1 MDTNSVLIGF
11 TRVIVGFTPHWS
23 VMVLTVRCWR
33 GAVIVTTVP
42 VSPARAVRPAR
53 CR

>member
-1 MDTNSVLIGF
+1 MGW

-23 VMVLTVRCWR
+23 VIDLTVRCWR

-42 VSPARAVRPAR
+42 PSPVRASDVRVI
-53 CR
+53 